1 MVTEIDL
8 FKRRIVEVLT
18 YFDEGH
24 ELPWDYVQRTGDGR
38 FEAITTLLVASAEG
52 VPDHCSLCSIGIF
65 TDRDDAVK
73 ALRQHQRAADAE
85 PFEFNML

>member
-18 YFDEGH
+18 YFDEEC

-38 FEAITTLLVASAEG
+38 FEAIATHIVTG
-52 VPDHCSLCSIGIF
+52 DNGDDCSLHSVGIF
-65 TDRDDAVK
+65 TTRADAVN
-73 ALRQHQRAADAE
+73 ALRQQQRAADAK